1 MRDPAAAPGR
11 PSAAAHSPVTE
22 VAYRRTRRRCPYC
35 SEEIEL
41 GECPIIATNIEG
53 MGGLGGIELA
63 EVSLPSQTAP
73 LRRLEKTGWPV
84 LAEPP
89 NEEAGGRG
97 RERSLIGRALG
108 DDGKLDRLD
117 GGRLPREDVP
127 ARACPSCEHPLP
139 LSIDTR
145 ETAVVAVIGV
155 NRVGKTY
162 LLATSLL
169 DALRHGGLD
178 HRLGCTEFVADNR
191 TDSSFLR
198 NYVAP
203 LRSGTVLEKT
213 QAEGREERAEP
224 LVFNTSL
231 PECEPFSLAIHDV
244 AGEVLGDHKRRAR
257 SATYLHG
264 ARGVI
269 FVIDPRDI
277 DDLRD
282 IIPPDLIENEEE
294 LGWDQGTLL
303 SVCLS
308 DDGLL
313 ADAPPVPVV
322 IAIAKADLIPH
333 ATRERHGFLQPAPR
347 TETPEAFYARIRSNS
362 REVEDFLER
371 FGALHILRPAREYR
385 RRLEAESS
393 SASITFQAFSAL
405 GKPPGLLDS
414 AGSEARPVNCV
425 DPLATILA
433 HV

>member
-1 MRDPAAAPGR
+1 MANRK
-11 PSAAAHSPVTE
+11 
-22 VAYRRTRRRCPYC
+22 TRRRCPYC

-41 GECPIIATNIEG
+41 GQCPIVATNIEG
-53 MGGLGGIELA
+53 LGGLGGIELG
-63 EVSLPSQTAP
+63 EVSLPSRTVP
-73 LRRLEKTGWPV
+73 LRTLEKTGWPV

-89 NEEAGGRG
+89 NEEAARQGRS
-97 RERSLIGRALG
+97 REHSLIGRALG
-108 DDGKLDRLD
+108 GDAGAMERLD
-117 GGRLPREDVP
+117 GGGRLPREDVP
-127 ARACPSCEHPLP
+127 ARACPACEHPLP
-139 LSIDTR
+139 LSIDSR
-145 ETAVVAVIGV
+145 ETAVVAVVGV

-169 DALRHGGLD
+169 DAMRRGGLD
-178 HRLGCTEFVADNR
+178 RRLGCTEFVADNR
-191 TDSSFLR
+191 TDANFLA
-198 NYVAP
+198 NYVTP
-203 LRSGTVLEKT
+203 LRSGVVLEKT

-224 LVFNTSL
+224 LVFNVSL
-231 PECEPFSLAIHDV
+231 PDCEPFSLAVHDV
-244 AGEVLGDHKRRAR
+244 AGEVLGDHKRRAQ

-264 ARGVI
+264 ARGIV
-269 FVIDPRDI
+269 FVVDPRDI
-277 DDLRD
+277 DDLRAA
-282 IIPPDLIENEEE
+282 IPPALIENEEE

-313 ADAPPVPVV
+313 ADAPSVPVV

-333 ATRERHGFLQPAPR
+333 ATGESHGFLQPAPKD
-347 TETPEAFYARIRSNS
+347 ETPEAFYARIRTNS

-385 RRLEAESS
+385 RRLESEGS

-405 GKPPGLLDS
+405 GKPPGLLKS
-414 AGSEARPVNCV
+414 PGSEAQPLNCV

>member
-1 MRDPAAAPGR
+1 M
-11 PSAAAHSPVTE
+11 AH
-22 VAYRRTRRRCPYC
+22 RKTRRRCPYC

-41 GECPIIATNIEG
+41 GQCPIVATSIEG
-53 MGGLGGIELA
+53 LGGLGGVDVSDLD
-63 EVSLPSQTAP
+63 EVSLPSKTVP
-73 LRRLEKTGWPV
+73 LRRLEKTKWPV

-89 NEEAGGRG
+89 NEKAGRHR
-97 RERSLIGRALG
+97 RERSLLGRALG
-108 DDGKLDRLD
+108 DDGGALERLD
-117 GGRLPREDVP
+117 GGKLPREDVP
-127 ARACPSCEHPLP
+127 ARACPACENPLP
-139 LSIDTR
+139 PSIDTR
-145 ETAVVAVIGV
+145 ETAVVAVVGV

-169 DALRHGGLD
+169 EALRHGGLD
-178 HRLGCTEFVADNR
+178 RRLGCTEFVADNR
-191 TDSSFLR
+191 TDANFLA

-203 LRSGTVLEKT
+203 LRSGVVLEKT

-224 LVFNTSL
+224 LVFNVSL
-231 PECEPFSLAIHDV
+231 PDCEPFSLAIHDV

-264 ARGVI
+264 ARGIV

-277 DDLRD
+277 DELRAA
-282 IIPPDLIENEEE
+282 IPPNLIENEEE

-303 SVCLS
+303 STCLS

-313 ADAPPVPVV
+313 AGAPAVPVV
-322 IAIAKADLIPH
+322 VAIAKADLIPP
-333 ATRERHGFLQPAPR
+333 ATGAGHGFLHPGPKD
-347 TETPEAFYARIRSNS
+347 ETPEAFYARIRANS

-385 RRLEAESS
+385 RRLEAEGSS
-393 SASITFQAFSAL
+393 SSITFQAFSAL
-405 GKPPGLLDS
+405 GKPPGLLES
-414 AGSEARPVNCV
+414 PGSEARPINCV